1 MSSVVQQSESLQ
13 AVIGTRDGEY
23 ISGVTEAFHPDRFCR
38 VREDQEW
45 VIPPDKLSFVAF
57 PEQTL
62 SAEGAVRLVRVHLQG
77 GWQLELELLYQD
89 DSKLGYYGRAT
100 SSAGSLFFYLDA
112 VIELID
118 MRMPPVR
125 EALTVV
131 EDGEPEEMSISAMMM
146 EIISD
151 EGEPLGA
158 ESTEERPIPEA
169 KSRPRLRLGELLVQ
183 ERLISSEELE
193 VALDAQ
199 KTSDGKRLG
208 QILLETGKV
217 SEQALFLTLARAFR
231 LELVDLDD
239 VTLDME
245 VVEWVGMGFIEE
257 HAALPL
263 ARTATTLTLAICDPL
278 NPGPADFVRF
288 NKRIQVEEVLITPS
302 EMERQRRRLL
312 SRDGSLNDIDRLIQ
326 TIKAPRG
333 GTSGDAIIKLADQV
347 LKDAIELGTSD
358 IHIEPNGPEQ
368 STLIRL
374 RVDGEC
380 QVYKRLPPA
389 VRQPLV
395 TRMKILAELD
405 IAERRKPQDGKIK
418 FRMPDGSEVELRVST
433 MPTVNGN
440 EDMVL
445 RVLASSK
452 PLPLEDMGF
461 NPRNLKEFQQIMR
474 QPYGMVLCVGPT
486 GSGKTTTLHSALS
499 SINSV
504 GRQIWTAEDPVE
516 ITQPGLRQV
525 QVKPRIGFDFAA
537 AMRGFL
543 RLDPDVIMI
552 GEMRDLETSNIAIEA
567 ALTGHLVLSTLHT
580 NSAPETVTRLMDQG
594 INPFSLA
601 DAFLGVLAQRLLRRL
616 CKSCKAPRPAT
627 PSELE
632 TVRRTF
638 GEEGL
643 LRRLGL
649 KEHSELQF
657 WEAPGCPSCRGTG
670 YKGRLAVHELLIVNE
685 ELAHAIQTHK
695 PAAKIRELGIK
706 NGMTTLR
713 MDGIEKAVRGLTD
726 LRQVIAVCG
735 D

>member
-245 VVEWVGMGFIEE
+245 VVE
-257 HAALPL
+257 
-263 ARTATTLTLAICDPL
+263 
-278 NPGPADFVRF
+278 
-288 NKRIQVEEVLITPS
+288 
-302 EMERQRRRLL
+302 
-312 SRDGSLNDIDRLIQ
+312 
-326 TIKAPRG
+326 
-333 GTSGDAIIKLADQV
+333 
-347 LKDAIELGTSD
+347 
-358 IHIEPNGPEQ
+358 
-368 STLIRL
+368 
-374 RVDGEC
+374 
-380 QVYKRLPPA
+380 
-389 VRQPLV
+389 
-395 TRMKILAELD
+395 
-405 IAERRKPQDGKIK
+405 
-418 FRMPDGSEVELRVST
+418 
-433 MPTVNGN
+433 
-440 EDMVL
+440 
-445 RVLASSK
+445 
-452 PLPLEDMGF
+452 
-461 NPRNLKEFQQIMR
+461 
-474 QPYGMVLCVGPT
+474 
-486 GSGKTTTLHSALS
+486 
-499 SINSV
+499 
-504 GRQIWTAEDPVE
+504 
-516 ITQPGLRQV
+516 
-525 QVKPRIGFDFAA
+525 
-537 AMRGFL
+537 
-543 RLDPDVIMI
+543 
-552 GEMRDLETSNIAIEA
+552 
-567 ALTGHLVLSTLHT
+567 
-580 NSAPETVTRLMDQG
+580 
-594 INPFSLA
+594 
-601 DAFLGVLAQRLLRRL
+601 
-616 CKSCKAPRPAT
+616 
-627 PSELE
+627 
-632 TVRRTF
+632 
-638 GEEGL
+638 
-643 LRRLGL
+643 
-649 KEHSELQF
+649 
-657 WEAPGCPSCRGTG
+657 
-670 YKGRLAVHELLIVNE
+670 
-685 ELAHAIQTHK
+685 
-695 PAAKIRELGIK
+695 
-706 NGMTTLR
+706 
-713 MDGIEKAVRGLTD
+713 
-726 LRQVIAVCG
+726 
-735 D
+735 